1 MEYEFSSPVSYFKA
15 TADQLTLFTLIF
27 THICISLLPT
37 ESISINHKDSRWVGA
52 WWLGF
57 LVSGFLML
65 LAGIPFWFLPNTLA
79 KQCKSP
85 SKKKQKEDIQ
95 AKNSSD
101 TPEEEQEQGSFLPE
115 DNTEEDAPQPVTM
128 AAMAKG
134 IVGLIPFRFLVSSPS
149 FRKGGVGV
157 GKSNGSTLP
166 KVVFLLTNLHQSHTF
181 KSMITE
187 LLGAG
192 ERG

>member
-1 MEYEFSSPVSYFKA
+1 MEYKFSSPVSYFKDIS
-15 TADQLTLFTLIF
+15 DQLTMFTLIV

-85 SKKKQKEDIQ
+85 SKKRQKEDIQ
-95 AKNSSD
+95 AKSSSD
-101 TPEEEQEQGSFLPE
+101 TPEVEPEQGSFLPE

-134 IVGLIPFRFLVSSPS
+134 IAGFLVPSPS
-149 FRKGGVGV
+149 FREGGVGV

-166 KVVFLLTNLHQSHTF
+166 KVVFLITNLHLSNTF
-181 KSMITE
+181 KSMIPE